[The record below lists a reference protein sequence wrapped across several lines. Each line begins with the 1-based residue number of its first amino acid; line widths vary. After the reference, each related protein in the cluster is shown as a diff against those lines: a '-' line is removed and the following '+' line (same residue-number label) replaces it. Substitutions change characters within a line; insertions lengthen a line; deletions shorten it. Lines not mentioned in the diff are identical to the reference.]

1 MAFINSPFKYF
12 NPKQQ
17 MRYVLYIND
26 RGMDIPTYMV
36 KTADRPSIDQNPV
49 TVDYINTEFKVKGK
63 SRWQDYEPDTGL
75 EAA

>member
-1 MAFINSPFKYF
+1 MAFEYKPFEYF

-17 MRYVLYIND
+17 MRYVLFLTNV
-26 RGMDIPTYMV
+26 GVPIPTYMV

-63 SRWQDYEPDTGL
+63 SRWQDISVTL
-75 EAA
+75 